1 MTSCLLALD
10 QPKAAGTV
18 WVRWRGRWG
27 VAVVVAT
34 AAVGFAG
41 DLYQAAFGQ
50 VAQTLNGPPVQVR
63 PYVPEP
69 GMPLITINPGAVNPF
84 AGVDGL
90 DAGSG
95 TTAASGGDGTGTDG
109 SATAT
114 ASGQDFSGGAG
125 GGSASSSGATAGN
138 STALGTMLGTSWG
151 ATAVANAQAV
161 GVNPSALAA
170 TCVLESGCQN
180 VEGSGTVA
188 GAFQMTAST
197 YTAMINVA
205 TAQNADLAIQIA
217 PGLAGQMDPATE
229 SIAASEY
236 LLQGAQYLQ
245 SNGISDPSVM
255 QVRGYYNFGPSN
267 GLALAIADPNE
278 TMAAAMPTVSAAT
291 LAANG
296 ISSGETVAQWQAGVA
311 AKIGSAANQSVL
323 GV

>member
-1 MTSCLLALD
+1 MTSRLLALD
-10 QPKAAGTV
+10 QPKMTGTV
-18 WVRWRGRWG
+18 WVRWRGRRR

-69 GMPLITINPGAVNPF
+69 GMPLITINPGAVSPF

-170 TCVLESGCQN
+170 TCVLESGCGAN
-180 VEGSGTVA
+180 LGSGS
-188 GAFQMTAST
+188 GAQGVFQMYSAAYQEGLQTA
-197 YTAMINVA
+197 
-205 TAQNADLAIQIA
+205 LAA
-217 PGLAGQMDPATE
+217 NPALASQVVQGSAGMNDPTTE
-229 SIAASEY
+229 AIAASGY
-236 LLQGAQYLQ
+236 LMQAEQTLQAD
-245 SNGISDPSVM
+245 GISNPTVADARS
-255 QVRGYYNFGPSN
+255 YYEFGPRY
-267 GLALAIADPNE
+267 GGQVAIAQPN
-278 TMAAAMPTVSAAT
+278 TPMSSILPASY
-291 LAANG
+291 LANNG
-296 ISSGETVAQWQAGVA
+296 ISSTETVGQWQAGIA
-311 AKIGSAANQSVL
+311 SQIGTAANQNVL
-323 GV
+323 L